1 MKITLDKSEGE
12 AGNAAAAKTDFSAA
26 VRLRTFSSLRYRDY
40 RFLWI
45 SILFM
50 SGGQW
55 MQQVALSWLIYQMTD
70 SAFMLGA
77 INGVGAIP
85 FLIFGPW
92 GGVAA
97 DRLDRKKLMLITQA
111 YLLVF
116 TLALGL
122 LIVTE
127 MLQVWHLFAFT
138 FFTGVGWSFTMPVR
152 QALIPSLVP
161 REDLVN
167 AVGLQ
172 STAFTSTRILGPTA
186 AGILI
191 ASVGPGLTFLL
202 TSLAY
207 LAILALVAQIRVP
220 AAARDSTL
228 TSPIQDLTEGFRYI
242 GRNRLILHLILL
254 ALIPMTFAMPIQTL
268 LPVFARD
275 ILEMGPKGYGLL
287 VSFAGAGA
295 LIGTLAVASLG
306 GYQRKG
312 LLLMSSALAM
322 GVALVL
328 FSRSDW
334 LPTSLLFITFVGGF
348 QMLYMSLNNTLLHAN
363 ITDDVRGRVMS
374 IYMLD
379 FGLSPIGSLFAG
391 TIANF
396 YGAPLAVTI
405 LGSFC
410 VLFGLIAILRVP
422 GVRRLP

>member
-1 MKITLDKSEGE
+1 MKVTLDKTEGE
-12 AGNAAAAKTDFSAA
+12 VGNVAAAKTGFAA
-26 VRLRTFSSLRYRDY
+26 VRLRTFNSLRYRDY

-55 MQQVALSWLIYQMTD
+55 MQQVALSWLVYQMTD

-97 DRLDRKKLMLITQA
+97 DRLDRKKLMLVTQA

-116 TLALGL
+116 TLGL
-122 LIVTE
+122 AILLLTGL
-127 MLQVWHLFAFT
+127 LQVWHLFAFT
-138 FFTGVGWSFTMPVR
+138 FFTGLGWSFTMPAR

-186 AGILI
+186 AGVLI
-191 ASVGPGLTFLL
+191 ASIGPGLTFLL
-202 TSLAY
+202 TSIAY
-207 LAILALVAQIRVP
+207 LVILGLVAKIQIP
-220 AAARDSTL
+220 ATLRDSSL
-228 TSPIQDLTEGFRYI
+228 TSPTQDLMEGFRYI
-242 GRNRLILHLILL
+242 GRNRTILYLILL
-254 ALIPMTFAMPIQTL
+254 ALIPMTFAMPFQSL

-275 ILEMGPKGYGLL
+275 ILKMGPEGYGAL

-295 LIGTLAVASLG
+295 LIGTLGVASLG

-312 LLLMSSALAM
+312 LLLLGSSIAM
-322 GVALVL
+322 GLSLVL

-334 LPTSLLFITFVGGF
+334 LPTSLLFMTLVGCF

-379 FGLSPIGSLFAG
+379 FGLTPLGSLFAG
-391 TIANF
+391 ITANF
-396 YGAPLAVTI
+396 FGAPLAVTVM
-405 LGSFC
+405 GSFC
-410 VLFGLIAILRVP
+410 VTFGLIAILGVP
-422 GVRRLP
+422 RVRRMP